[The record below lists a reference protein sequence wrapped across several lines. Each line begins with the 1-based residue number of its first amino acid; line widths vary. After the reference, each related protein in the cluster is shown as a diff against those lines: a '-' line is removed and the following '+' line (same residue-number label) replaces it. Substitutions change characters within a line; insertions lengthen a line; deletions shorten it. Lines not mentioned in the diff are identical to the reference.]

1 MPINIH
7 AAGTHSDDGFFPFV
21 VPDFHILGADDVF
34 EAVLFEV
41 LLEMLAVVVV
51 HVEDSD
57 SRLRF
62 ALAIILFCFFAFDA
76 LHAFSVAAGSFAAS
90 ICLRSS
96 SSSAAGH
103 AHAEINFSSSVNS
116 SHALAFFLI
125 SSSTH

>member
-1 MPINIH
+1 MPINML
-7 AAGTHSDDGFFPFV
+7 AAGTHSEDGFFPFV
-21 VPDFHILGADDVF
+21 VPDFHILGAGGVL

-41 LLEMLAVVVV
+41 LLDMLVVVLV
-51 HVEDSD
+51 HVDDSD

-76 LHAFSVAAGSFAAS
+76 LHAFSVTAGSFASS

-103 AHAEINFSSSVNS
+103 AHAEINFSSLVNS
-116 SHALAFFLI
+116 
-125 SSSTH
+125 

>member
-7 AAGTHSDDGFFPFV
+7 AAGTHSDDGFFPLV
-21 VPDFHILGADDVF
+21 VPDFHMLGVDGVF

-41 LLEMLAVVVV
+41 LLDMLAVVVL

-57 SRLRF
+57 SKLRF
-62 ALAIILFCFFAFDA
+62 ALAISLFCFFAFDA
-76 LHAFSVAAGSFAAS
+76 LHARSVATGSFAS
-90 ICLRSS
+90 LICLRSS

-103 AHAEINFSSSVNS
+103 AHAEISFSSSVNS